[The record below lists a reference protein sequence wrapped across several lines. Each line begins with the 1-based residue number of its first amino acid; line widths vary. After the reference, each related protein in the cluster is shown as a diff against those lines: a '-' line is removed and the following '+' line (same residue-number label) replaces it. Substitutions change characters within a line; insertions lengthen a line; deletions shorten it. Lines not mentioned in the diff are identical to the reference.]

1 MMYKKGHGNLTGNDR
16 FEGYCVDLI
25 QELSTILDFKY
36 ELYLVHD
43 NRFGARRPDGHW
55 DGMVGEVLA
64 GVSFKIPVFFLSILL
79 FDFQY
84 WKNNRRKERGE
95 RNFFTDFTNGE
106 KFIR

>member
-1 MMYKKGHGNLTGNDR
+1 MMYKKGHRNLTGNDR

-64 GVSFKIPVFFLSILL
+64 GVSFKIPVFFAYKVFYCLI
-79 FDFQY
+79 FNVG
-84 WKNNRRKERGE
+84 KRGE
-95 RNFFTDFTNGE
+95 RNFFTDYTLNGE

>member
-64 GVSFKIPVFFLSILL
+64 GVSFKIPVFFAK
-79 FDFQY
+79 Y
-84 WKNNRRKERGE
+84 
-95 RNFFTDFTNGE
+95 FTV
-106 KFIR
+106 